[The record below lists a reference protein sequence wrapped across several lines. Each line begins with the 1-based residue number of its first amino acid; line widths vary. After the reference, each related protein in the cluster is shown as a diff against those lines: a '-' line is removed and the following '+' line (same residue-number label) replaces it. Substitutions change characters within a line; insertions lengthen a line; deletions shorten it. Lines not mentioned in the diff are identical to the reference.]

1 MSENLTPPAN
11 VVAATAAQ
19 FNELIEKHDI
29 VVIDFWAEW
38 CGPCRSFLPIFYQ
51 VAARYPNVLFL
62 KVNIEEEEELA
73 RDFSIRSIPY
83 LMVMRSRVVV
93 FADAGLLPEEAFADL
108 IQQAI
113 DLDMH
118 ELLQQTKDAE

>member
-1 MSENLTPPAN
+1 MSDQPMELPN

-19 FNELIEKHDI
+19 FNEIIDQHDI
-29 VVIDFWAEW
+29 VVIDFWAQW
-38 CGPCRSFLPIFYQ
+38 CAPCRSFLPIFYQ
-51 VAARYPNVLFL
+51 VAARYPNVMFV
-62 KVNIEEEEELA
+62 KINIEEEAELA
-73 RDFSIRSIPY
+73 SDFAIRSIPY

-93 FADAGLLPEEAFADL
+93 FADAGLLPEAAFADL

-118 ELLQQTKDAE
+118 ELLQQNKDAE